1 MYGGRA
7 PKEKLCNKVCMYVC
21 MYVTSLKYVIRE
33 DTCELND
40 RTDKARPEDL
50 VPDSFRYYLTREKN
64 RGELLL
70 FSNTLQKIQSTKIKK
85 KIKKIRHIPRYHM
98 DPYASKALE

>member
-1 MYGGRA
+1 MAEEPPRRSYA
-7 PKEKLCNKVCMYVC
+7 IKYVCMYVC

-40 RTDKARPEDL
+40 RTDKARPENL

-70 FSNTLQKIQSTKIKK
+70 FFKHITENTV
-85 KIKKIRHIPRYHM
+85 
-98 DPYASKALE
+98 D